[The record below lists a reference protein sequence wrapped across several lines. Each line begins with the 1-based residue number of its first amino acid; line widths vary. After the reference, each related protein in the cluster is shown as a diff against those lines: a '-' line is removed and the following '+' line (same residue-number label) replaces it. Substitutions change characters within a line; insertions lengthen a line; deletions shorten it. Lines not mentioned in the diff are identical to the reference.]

1 MEYVAVL
8 LPSVVVGLIF
18 WFAMKSIFNA
28 DKSERQAEA
37 RAQAEADWKCPG
49 GGYPPQPRPFQRPE
63 LIADY
68 SALGFPLETF
78 FALTRCHK
86 AEDTFNQIHP
96 AFPKYSSFLKESL

>member
-37 RAQAEADWKCPG
+37 RAQAEADENAQAP
-49 GGYPPQPRPFQRPE
+49 
-63 LIADY
+63 
-68 SALGFPLETF
+68 
-78 FALTRCHK
+78 
-86 AEDTFNQIHP
+86 DTLRNDGH
-96 AFPKYSSFLKESL
+96 SSDPH